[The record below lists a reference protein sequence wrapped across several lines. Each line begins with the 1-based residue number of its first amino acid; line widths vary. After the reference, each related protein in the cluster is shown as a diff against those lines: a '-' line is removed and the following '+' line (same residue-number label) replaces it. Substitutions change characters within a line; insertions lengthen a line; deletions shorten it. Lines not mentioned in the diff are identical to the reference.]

1 MTRTYLK
8 IRSMAKQKVLYLVPV
23 LLLAVTL
30 IFECQLHVIY
40 AGNNSI
46 SSGNQ
51 INPIATRNHTGTNNS
66 TLQISTDKPT
76 YMPGETV
83 NVIIKN
89 NMRLPL
95 EFPDSLLGLNIE
107 NVKTGQKAGLLAAQV
122 ITALKPM
129 ESKTFQ
135 WDQKDTNANQVGPG
149 IYKAQTTSVRNNTSN
164 NTQLSM
170 ANTTFTIKG

>member
-1 MTRTYLK
+1 MTRTLRQ
-8 IRSMAKQKVLYLVPV
+8 IRFMVNQRALFIIPAVV
-23 LLLAVTL
+23 LLMFILGSQMHL
-30 IFECQLHVIY
+30 IY
-40 AGNNSI
+40 AGNNITSW
-46 SSGNQ
+46 GNQ
-51 INPIATRNHTGTNNS
+51 INSVAANNNIS
-66 TLQISTDKPT
+66 INKSNLQISTDKPT
-76 YMPGETV
+76 YVPGETV
-83 NVIIKN
+83 NVTIKN

-149 IYKAQTTSVRNNTSN
+149 IYKAQTSSARNNTTN
-164 NTQLSM
+164 NTQLST

>member
-1 MTRTYLK
+1 MTRTLRQ
-8 IRSMAKQKVLYLVPV
+8 IRSMVNQRALCIIPA
-23 LLLAVTL
+23 LLLSFTL
-30 IFECQLHVIY
+30 IFGSQQHLIY
-40 AGNNSI
+40 AGINSI

-51 INPIATRNHTGTNNS
+51 INPIATHNNIGINNS
-66 TLQISTDKPT
+66 TLQITTDKLT
-76 YMPGETV
+76 YVPGETV
-83 NVIIKN
+83 NVTIKN

-122 ITALKPM
+122 ISELKPM

-149 IYKAQTTSVRNNTSN
+149 IYKAQTSSVRNNTSN
-164 NTQLSM
+164 NTQLYT

>member
-1 MTRTYLK
+1 MTRTLRQ
-8 IRSMAKQKVLYLVPV
+8 IRSMVNQRALCIIPA
-23 LLLAVTL
+23 LLLSFTL
-30 IFECQLHVIY
+30 IFGSQQHLIY

-51 INPIATRNHTGTNNS
+51 INPIATHNSIGINNS
-66 TLQISTDKPT
+66 TLQITTDKLT
-76 YMPGETV
+76 YVPGETV
-83 NVIIKN
+83 NVTIIN

-122 ITALKPM
+122 ISELKPM

>member
-1 MTRTYLK
+1 MVNQRALC
-8 IRSMAKQKVLYLVPV
+8 IILA
-23 LLLAVTL
+23 LLLCFL
-30 IFECQLHVIY
+30 IFGSQQHLIY
-40 AGNNSI
+40 AGINSI

-51 INPIATRNHTGTNNS
+51 INPIATHNNIGINNS
-66 TLQISTDKPT
+66 TLQITTDKLT
-76 YMPGETV
+76 YVLGETV
-83 NVIIKN
+83 NVTIKS

-122 ITALKPM
+122 ISELKPM

-149 IYKAQTTSVRNNTSN
+149 IYKAQTSSVRNNT
-164 NTQLSM
+164 QLYT